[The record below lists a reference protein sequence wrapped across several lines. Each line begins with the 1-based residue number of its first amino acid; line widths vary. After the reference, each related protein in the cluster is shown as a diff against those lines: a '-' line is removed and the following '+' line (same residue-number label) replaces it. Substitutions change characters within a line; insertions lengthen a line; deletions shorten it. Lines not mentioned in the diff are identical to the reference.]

1 MIKVCA
7 MCVVINQNTHM
18 FSRGVRLTYLNSTLL
33 EHIIEILLNIF
44 QSEHTSNS
52 FNWRF
57 SLTYFSNQITHIA
70 VFGRGRDRM
79 VVGFTNSCA
88 INAYHH

>member
-1 MIKVCA
+1 
-7 MCVVINQNTHM
+7 
-18 FSRGVRLTYLNSTLL
+18 
-33 EHIIEILLNIF
+33 
-44 QSEHTSNS
+44 
-52 FNWRF
+52 
-57 SLTYFSNQITHIA
+57 LTYFSNQITHIA